1 MIDLKLDVLPI
12 EQEGDFEDRHV
23 KPGSAVLRKGLS
35 IDDTIAHDA
44 DHSVGGRGV
53 ETAGGPEG
61 GEEEET
67 AKD

>member
-12 EQEGDFEDRHV
+12 DQEGDFKDRHE
-23 KPGSAVLRKGLS
+23 KQGSTVLRRGLN

-61 GEEEET
+61 GEEEEA